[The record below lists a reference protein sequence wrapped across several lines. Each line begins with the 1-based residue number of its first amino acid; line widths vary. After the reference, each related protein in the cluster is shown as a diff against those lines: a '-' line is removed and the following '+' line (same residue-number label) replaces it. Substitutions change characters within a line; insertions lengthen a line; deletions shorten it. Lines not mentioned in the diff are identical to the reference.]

1 MIPMSA
7 WTLTVFSIL
16 GFSFSR
22 DHQKESARALK
33 MGSSDAY
40 AGAVR
45 RHHSRR
51 VPSAEDSSLITGIGS
66 SARTLVSVGGK

>member
-16 GFSFSR
+16 GISFSR

-33 MGSSDAY
+33 MVRQTLTRERF
-40 AGAVR
+40 GATTAAVFLTK
-45 RHHSRR
+45 
-51 VPSAEDSSLITGIGS
+51 DSSLITGIGS
-66 SARTLVSVGGK
+66 SARPLVSVGGK

>member
-33 MGSSDAY
+33 M
-40 AGAVR
+40 VR
-45 RHHSRR
+45 QTLTRERFPNHVELVER
-51 VPSAEDSSLITGIGS
+51 VH
-66 SARTLVSVGGK
+66 VGV